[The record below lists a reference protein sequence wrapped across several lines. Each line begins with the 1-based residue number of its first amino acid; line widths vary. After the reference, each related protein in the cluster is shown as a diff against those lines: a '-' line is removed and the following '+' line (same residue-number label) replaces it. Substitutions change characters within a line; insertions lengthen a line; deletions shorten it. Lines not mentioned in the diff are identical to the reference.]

1 MIKDERLDICKKIQK
16 EVSNNIIQNN
26 LIKNNDKIVVAVSG
40 GPDSMC
46 LLTVLNDLKSLFKK
60 KYNINYELV
69 VAHVNHS
76 IRPESENEKIY
87 VENVCEKLNFKKIS
101 FRLSDSTMPIYNA
114 IMEKIGWK
122 HTDKT
127 ELFMS
132 IDRNPKERKDLRLQS
147 AQGKIMMPE
156 ESLIWVP
163 ATIIHKLEGKVAE
176 ETLKKATNTKK
187 NSKYRYNKIY
197 PIASL
202 AFMCAIIMAIV
213 LPNKSMAPINEVTD
227 EQTKISQELPK
238 VENFK
243 NLYAM
248 LKARDT
254 KRYYIDDMLSVDSIT
269 NANSKN
275 ETATNEV
282 ANDYSK
288 TNTQVQ
294 GVDEADIVKTDG
306 TYIYYLTNEK
316 LTIINTENASQMKEM
331 STIKFDETFTPEEI
345 FLNNDKIIVIGKRYE
360 YDKTE
365 RKIGIDE
372 DFLYPNYMDK
382 TYTSAKLYNVKDKT
396 NPTLERTVEVEGDY
410 LTARMIGSN
419 VYIAS
424 NKYMYYAYICNTYK
438 STELNEDD
446 FKPHYLDT
454 ATSNET
460 KSINFDCIYYIP
472 EFEDTN
478 YLNIVAFNITNNQEA
493 NVESYL
499 GAGEEIYASKENLYV
514 TKTKYDY
521 ERKNKTSITTE
532 IYKFNLNNANCTFAK
547 AGDVPGSVLNQF
559 SMDECNGYFRIA
571 TTDSTSWN
579 SESNTNNLYVLNEN
593 LETIGKIEG
602 LAKGERIYS
611 VRFMGNRAYMVTFVE
626 TDPLFVID
634 LSNPTT
640 PTVLGELKIPGYSK
654 YLHPYDETHLIGIGE
669 DTEVVNYGYG
679 DRVVTNGMK
688 MAMFDVTDPNNPQE
702 LYNVKIGEK
711 GTYSELLYNHKAL
724 LFSKE
729 KNIIAFPISIT
740 DNDYKVTFQGA
751 IVYGVSLEKG
761 FELKTKISNSAT
773 DYDRYYSRN
782 RVERII
788 YIKDTLFTLSNGLI
802 KAVDLNTF
810 ETKGSIELN

>member
-1 MIKDERLDICKKIQK
+1 MSKKDYIDAVNEIKVNE
-16 EVSNNIIQNN
+16 E
-26 LIKNNDKIVVAVSG
+26 
-40 GPDSMC
+40 
-46 LLTVLNDLKSLFKK
+46 LK
-60 KYNINYELV
+60 
-69 VAHVNHS
+69 
-76 IRPESENEKIY
+76 
-87 VENVCEKLNFKKIS
+87 
-101 FRLSDSTMPIYNA
+101 
-114 IMEKIGWK
+114 
-122 HTDKT
+122 
-127 ELFMS
+127 
-132 IDRNPKERKDLRLQS
+132 Q
-147 AQGKIMMPE
+147 
-156 ESLIWVP
+156 
-163 ATIIHKLEGKVAE
+163 
-176 ETLKKATNTKK
+176 ETLRKATNTKK
-187 NSKYRYNKIY
+187 TPKYRFNKVY

-213 LPNKSMAPINEVTD
+213 LPNKSIAPINEVKY
-227 EQTKISQELPK
+227 EQAKISQELPK
-238 VENFK
+238 VESFK

-248 LKARDT
+248 LKIRDT
-254 KRYYIDDMLSVDSIT
+254 KRYYIEDMTSFDSIT
-269 NANSKN
+269 NANTKN

-306 TYIYYLTNEK
+306 THIYYLANEK

-331 STIKFDETFTPEEI
+331 SKIEFDEAFTPEEL
-345 FLNNDKIIVIGKRYE
+345 FLNNDKIIVIGTRLE
-360 YDKTE
+360 YDE
-365 RKIGIDE
+365 REKRKGID
-372 DFLYPNYMDK
+372 DDYFYPNYMDK
-382 TYTSAKLYNVKDKT
+382 TYTSAKIYNIKDKT
-396 NPTLERTVEVEGDY
+396 NPTLERTVEVEGSY
-410 LTARMIGSN
+410 LTARMIDNN
-419 VYIAS
+419 VYIIS

-438 STELNEDD
+438 SSELNEDD

-478 YLNIVAFNITNNQEA
+478 YLNVVAFDITNNKEA

-521 ERKNKTSITTE
+521 EKNNKTSITTE
-532 IYKFNLNNANCTFAK
+532 IYKFNLNNANCIFAK

-559 SMDECNGYFRIA
+559 SMDESNGYFRIA
-571 TTDSTSWN
+571 TTDSTSWD

-593 LETIGKIEG
+593 LETVGKIEG

-611 VRFMGNRAYMVTFVE
+611 VRFMGNRAYMVTFVQ

-740 DNDYKVTFQGA
+740 EDDYKVTFQGA

-810 ETKGSIELN
+810 ETKGSIELH

>member
-1 MIKDERLDICKKIQK
+1 
-16 EVSNNIIQNN
+16 
-26 LIKNNDKIVVAVSG
+26 
-40 GPDSMC
+40 
-46 LLTVLNDLKSLFKK
+46 
-60 KYNINYELV
+60 
-69 VAHVNHS
+69 
-76 IRPESENEKIY
+76 
-87 VENVCEKLNFKKIS
+87 
-101 FRLSDSTMPIYNA
+101 
-114 IMEKIGWK
+114 
-122 HTDKT
+122 
-127 ELFMS
+127 
-132 IDRNPKERKDLRLQS
+132 
-147 AQGKIMMPE
+147 
-156 ESLIWVP
+156 
-163 ATIIHKLEGKVAE
+163 
-176 ETLKKATNTKK
+176 
-187 NSKYRYNKIY
+187 
-197 PIASL
+197 
-202 AFMCAIIMAIV
+202 MCAIIMAIV
-213 LPNKSMAPINEVTD
+213 LPNKSIAPINEVTD

>member
-1 MIKDERLDICKKIQK
+1 MSKKDYI
-16 EVSNNIIQNN
+16 N
-26 LIKNNDKIVVAVSG
+26 AV
-40 GPDSMC
+40 
-46 LLTVLNDLKSLFKK
+46 NE
-60 KYNINYELV
+60 IN
-69 VAHVNHS
+69 VN
-76 IRPESENEKIY
+76 
-87 VENVCEKLNFKKIS
+87 
-101 FRLSDSTMPIYNA
+101 
-114 IMEKIGWK
+114 
-122 HTDKT
+122 
-127 ELFMS
+127 
-132 IDRNPKERKDLRLQS
+132 
-147 AQGKIMMPE
+147 
-156 ESLIWVP
+156 
-163 ATIIHKLEGKVAE
+163 
-176 ETLKKATNTKK
+176 ETLKQEKQKKATNTKK

>member
-1 MIKDERLDICKKIQK
+1 MSKKDYI
-16 EVSNNIIQNN
+16 N
-26 LIKNNDKIVVAVSG
+26 AVNEINVNE
-40 GPDSMC
+40 
-46 LLTVLNDLKSLFKK
+46 TLK
-60 KYNINYELV
+60 
-69 VAHVNHS
+69 
-76 IRPESENEKIY
+76 
-87 VENVCEKLNFKKIS
+87 
-101 FRLSDSTMPIYNA
+101 
-114 IMEKIGWK
+114 
-122 HTDKT
+122 
-127 ELFMS
+127 
-132 IDRNPKERKDLRLQS
+132 Q
-147 AQGKIMMPE
+147 
-156 ESLIWVP
+156 
-163 ATIIHKLEGKVAE
+163 

-213 LPNKSMAPINEVTD
+213 LPNKSIAPINEVTD

-372 DFLYPNYMDK
+372 DYLYPNYMDK
-382 TYTSAKLYNVKDKT
+382 TYTSAKLYNVKDKI

>member
-1 MIKDERLDICKKIQK
+1 MSKKDYI
-16 EVSNNIIQNN
+16 N
-26 LIKNNDKIVVAVSG
+26 AVNEINVNE
-40 GPDSMC
+40 
-46 LLTVLNDLKSLFKK
+46 TLK
-60 KYNINYELV
+60 
-69 VAHVNHS
+69 
-76 IRPESENEKIY
+76 
-87 VENVCEKLNFKKIS
+87 
-101 FRLSDSTMPIYNA
+101 
-114 IMEKIGWK
+114 
-122 HTDKT
+122 
-127 ELFMS
+127 
-132 IDRNPKERKDLRLQS
+132 Q
-147 AQGKIMMPE
+147 
-156 ESLIWVP
+156 
-163 ATIIHKLEGKVAE
+163 

-640 PTVLGELKIPGYSK
+640 PTVLGELKIPGYST
-654 YLHPYDETHLIGIGE
+654 YLHPYDENHIIGFGE
-669 DTEVVNYGYG
+669 NTETKEDGN
-679 DRVVTNGMK
+679 VVTIGMK
-688 MAMFDVTDPNNPQE
+688 MALFDVTNPTSPKE
-702 LYNVKIGEK
+702 MYSMDIGER

-729 KNIIAFPISIT
+729 KNIIAFPISISEGE
-740 DNDYKVTFQGA
+740 NYHSNLKFQGA
-751 IVYGVSLEKG
+751 IVYGLDLENGFNLKG
-761 FELKTKISNSAT
+761 KIAHMQITEGYN
-773 DYDRYYSRN
+773 DYDYTKE
-782 RVERII
+782 VERII
-788 YIKDTLFTLSNGLI
+788 YIDNNLYTLSEGLI
-802 KAVDLNTF
+802 KATNMDNM
-810 ETKGSIELN
+810 EEKGSIEIKIETE

>member
-1 MIKDERLDICKKIQK
+1 MKHLHQ
-16 EVSNNIIQNN
+16 
-26 LIKNNDKIVVAVSG
+26 
-40 GPDSMC
+40 
-46 LLTVLNDLKSLFKK
+46 K
-60 KYNINYELV
+60 KY
-69 VAHVNHS
+69 
-76 IRPESENEKIY
+76 
-87 VENVCEKLNFKKIS
+87 
-101 FRLSDSTMPIYNA
+101 
-114 IMEKIGWK
+114 
-122 HTDKT
+122 
-127 ELFMS
+127 
-132 IDRNPKERKDLRLQS
+132 
-147 AQGKIMMPE
+147 
-156 ESLIWVP
+156 
-163 ATIIHKLEGKVAE
+163 
-176 ETLKKATNTKK
+176 
-187 NSKYRYNKIY
+187 
-197 PIASL
+197 
-202 AFMCAIIMAIV
+202 
-213 LPNKSMAPINEVTD
+213 
-227 EQTKISQELPK
+227 
-238 VENFK
+238 
-243 NLYAM
+243 
-248 LKARDT
+248 
-254 KRYYIDDMLSVDSIT
+254 
-269 NANSKN
+269 
-275 ETATNEV
+275 
-282 ANDYSK
+282 
-288 TNTQVQ
+288 
-294 GVDEADIVKTDG
+294 
-306 TYIYYLTNEK
+306 
-316 LTIINTENASQMKEM
+316 
-331 STIKFDETFTPEEI
+331 

>member
-1 MIKDERLDICKKIQK
+1 MSKKDYI
-16 EVSNNIIQNN
+16 N
-26 LIKNNDKIVVAVSG
+26 AVNEINVNE
-40 GPDSMC
+40 
-46 LLTVLNDLKSLFKK
+46 TLK
-60 KYNINYELV
+60 
-69 VAHVNHS
+69 
-76 IRPESENEKIY
+76 
-87 VENVCEKLNFKKIS
+87 
-101 FRLSDSTMPIYNA
+101 
-114 IMEKIGWK
+114 
-122 HTDKT
+122 
-127 ELFMS
+127 
-132 IDRNPKERKDLRLQS
+132 Q
-147 AQGKIMMPE
+147 
-156 ESLIWVP
+156 
-163 ATIIHKLEGKVAE
+163 

-688 MAMFDVTDPNNPQE
+688 MAMFDVTDPYNPQE

-788 YIKDTLFTLSNGLI
+788 YIKDTLFTLSNALI

>member
-1 MIKDERLDICKKIQK
+1 MSKKDYI
-16 EVSNNIIQNN
+16 N
-26 LIKNNDKIVVAVSG
+26 AVNEINVNE
-40 GPDSMC
+40 
-46 LLTVLNDLKSLFKK
+46 TLK
-60 KYNINYELV
+60 
-69 VAHVNHS
+69 
-76 IRPESENEKIY
+76 
-87 VENVCEKLNFKKIS
+87 
-101 FRLSDSTMPIYNA
+101 
-114 IMEKIGWK
+114 
-122 HTDKT
+122 
-127 ELFMS
+127 
-132 IDRNPKERKDLRLQS
+132 Q
-147 AQGKIMMPE
+147 
-156 ESLIWVP
+156 
-163 ATIIHKLEGKVAE
+163 

-372 DFLYPNYMDK
+372 DFLYPNYMYK

-579 SESNTNNLYVLNEN
+579 SESNTNNLYILNEN

-788 YIKDTLFTLSNGLI
+788 YIKDTLFTLSNALI

>member
-1 MIKDERLDICKKIQK
+1 MSKKDYI
-16 EVSNNIIQNN
+16 N
-26 LIKNNDKIVVAVSG
+26 AVNEINVNE
-40 GPDSMC
+40 
-46 LLTVLNDLKSLFKK
+46 TLK
-60 KYNINYELV
+60 
-69 VAHVNHS
+69 
-76 IRPESENEKIY
+76 
-87 VENVCEKLNFKKIS
+87 
-101 FRLSDSTMPIYNA
+101 
-114 IMEKIGWK
+114 
-122 HTDKT
+122 
-127 ELFMS
+127 
-132 IDRNPKERKDLRLQS
+132 Q
-147 AQGKIMMPE
+147 
-156 ESLIWVP
+156 
-163 ATIIHKLEGKVAE
+163 

-213 LPNKSMAPINEVTD
+213 LPNKSIAPINEVTD

-331 STIKFDETFTPEEI
+331 STIKFDETFTPEEL
-345 FLNNDKIIVIGKRYE
+345 FLNNDKIIVIGTRYE

-372 DFLYPNYMDK
+372 DYLYPNYMDK
-382 TYTSAKLYNVKDKT
+382 TYTSAKLYNVKDKI

>member
-1 MIKDERLDICKKIQK
+1 MSKKDYI
-16 EVSNNIIQNN
+16 N
-26 LIKNNDKIVVAVSG
+26 AV
-40 GPDSMC
+40 
-46 LLTVLNDLKSLFKK
+46 NE
-60 KYNINYELV
+60 IN
-69 VAHVNHS
+69 VN
-76 IRPESENEKIY
+76 
-87 VENVCEKLNFKKIS
+87 
-101 FRLSDSTMPIYNA
+101 
-114 IMEKIGWK
+114 
-122 HTDKT
+122 
-127 ELFMS
+127 
-132 IDRNPKERKDLRLQS
+132 
-147 AQGKIMMPE
+147 
-156 ESLIWVP
+156 
-163 ATIIHKLEGKVAE
+163 
-176 ETLKKATNTKK
+176 ETLKQETLRKATNTKK
-187 NSKYRYNKIY
+187 TPKYRFNKVY

-213 LPNKSMAPINEVTD
+213 LPNKSIAPINEVTA

-248 LKARDT
+248 LKTRT
-254 KRYYIDDMLSVDSIT
+254 TNRYTIDDMLSVDSTT

-282 ANDYSK
+282 ANDYSE

-306 TYIYYLTNEK
+306 THIYYLANEK

-331 STIKFDETFTPEEI
+331 STIEFDETFTPEEL
-345 FLNNDKIIVIGKRYE
+345 FFNNDKIIVIGTRFE
-360 YDKTE
+360 YDE
-365 RKIGIDE
+365 REKRIGID
-372 DFLYPNYMDK
+372 DDYLYPNYMDK
-382 TYTSAKLYNVKDKT
+382 TYTSAKIYNVKDKT
-396 NPTLERTVEVEGDY
+396 NPTLERTVEVEGSY
-410 LTARMIGSN
+410 LTARMIDSN

-688 MAMFDVTDPNNPQE
+688 MAMFDVTDPNNPKE

-740 DNDYKVTFQGA
+740 ENDYKVTFQGA

-810 ETKGSIELN
+810 ETKGSIELR

>member
-1 MIKDERLDICKKIQK
+1 MSKKDYINAVNEINVNETLKK
-16 EVSNNIIQNN
+16 
-26 LIKNNDKIVVAVSG
+26 
-40 GPDSMC
+40 
-46 LLTVLNDLKSLFKK
+46 
-60 KYNINYELV
+60 
-69 VAHVNHS
+69 
-76 IRPESENEKIY
+76 
-87 VENVCEKLNFKKIS
+87 
-101 FRLSDSTMPIYNA
+101 
-114 IMEKIGWK
+114 
-122 HTDKT
+122 
-127 ELFMS
+127 
-132 IDRNPKERKDLRLQS
+132 
-147 AQGKIMMPE
+147 
-156 ESLIWVP
+156 
-163 ATIIHKLEGKVAE
+163 

-213 LPNKSMAPINEVTD
+213 LPNKSIAPINEVTD

>member
-1 MIKDERLDICKKIQK
+1 MSKKDYINAVNEINVNETLKK
-16 EVSNNIIQNN
+16 
-26 LIKNNDKIVVAVSG
+26 
-40 GPDSMC
+40 
-46 LLTVLNDLKSLFKK
+46 
-60 KYNINYELV
+60 
-69 VAHVNHS
+69 
-76 IRPESENEKIY
+76 
-87 VENVCEKLNFKKIS
+87 
-101 FRLSDSTMPIYNA
+101 
-114 IMEKIGWK
+114 
-122 HTDKT
+122 
-127 ELFMS
+127 
-132 IDRNPKERKDLRLQS
+132 
-147 AQGKIMMPE
+147 
-156 ESLIWVP
+156 
-163 ATIIHKLEGKVAE
+163 

-213 LPNKSMAPINEVTD
+213 LPNKSIAPINEVTD

-316 LTIINTENASQMKEM
+316 LTIINTENATQMKEM

-372 DFLYPNYMDK
+372 DYLYPNYMDK
-382 TYTSAKLYNVKDKT
+382 TYTSAKLYNVKDKI

-740 DNDYKVTFQGA
+740 ENDYKVTFQGA

>member
-1 MIKDERLDICKKIQK
+1 MSKKDYIDAVNEIKVNE
-16 EVSNNIIQNN
+16 E
-26 LIKNNDKIVVAVSG
+26 
-40 GPDSMC
+40 
-46 LLTVLNDLKSLFKK
+46 LK
-60 KYNINYELV
+60 
-69 VAHVNHS
+69 
-76 IRPESENEKIY
+76 
-87 VENVCEKLNFKKIS
+87 
-101 FRLSDSTMPIYNA
+101 
-114 IMEKIGWK
+114 
-122 HTDKT
+122 
-127 ELFMS
+127 
-132 IDRNPKERKDLRLQS
+132 Q
-147 AQGKIMMPE
+147 
-156 ESLIWVP
+156 
-163 ATIIHKLEGKVAE
+163 
-176 ETLKKATNTKK
+176 ETLKKVTNTKK
-187 NSKYRYNKIY
+187 TPKYRFNKIY

-213 LPNKSMAPINEVTD
+213 LPNKIIAPINEVKY
-227 EQTKISQELPK
+227 EQAKISQELPK

-254 KRYYIDDMLSVDSIT
+254 KRYYIEDMFSVDSIT
-269 NANSKN
+269 NENSKN
-275 ETATNEV
+275 ETATNE
-282 ANDYSK
+282 AADDYSK

-306 TYIYYLTNEK
+306 THIYYLANEK

-331 STIKFDETFTPEEI
+331 STIEFDETFTPEEL
-345 FLNNDKIIVIGKRYE
+345 FLNNDKIIVIGTRFE
-360 YDKTE
+360 YDE
-365 RKIGIDE
+365 REKRIGID
-372 DFLYPNYMDK
+372 DDYLYPNYMDK
-382 TYTSAKLYNVKDKT
+382 TYTSAKIYNVKDKT
-396 NPTLERTVEVEGDY
+396 NPTLERTVEVEGSY
-410 LTARMIGSN
+410 LTARMIDSN

-740 DNDYKVTFQGA
+740 ENDYKVTFQGA

-773 DYDRYYSRN
+773 DYDRYYSKN

-810 ETKGSIELN
+810 ETKGSIELR

>member
-1 MIKDERLDICKKIQK
+1 MSKKDYI
-16 EVSNNIIQNN
+16 N
-26 LIKNNDKIVVAVSG
+26 AVNEINVNE
-40 GPDSMC
+40 
-46 LLTVLNDLKSLFKK
+46 TLK
-60 KYNINYELV
+60 
-69 VAHVNHS
+69 
-76 IRPESENEKIY
+76 
-87 VENVCEKLNFKKIS
+87 
-101 FRLSDSTMPIYNA
+101 
-114 IMEKIGWK
+114 
-122 HTDKT
+122 
-127 ELFMS
+127 
-132 IDRNPKERKDLRLQS
+132 Q
-147 AQGKIMMPE
+147 
-156 ESLIWVP
+156 
-163 ATIIHKLEGKVAE
+163 

-372 DFLYPNYMDK
+372 DYLYPNYMDK
-382 TYTSAKLYNVKDKT
+382 TYTSAKLYNVKDKI

>member
-1 MIKDERLDICKKIQK
+1 MSKKDYI
-16 EVSNNIIQNN
+16 N
-26 LIKNNDKIVVAVSG
+26 AV
-40 GPDSMC
+40 
-46 LLTVLNDLKSLFKK
+46 NE
-60 KYNINYELV
+60 IN
-69 VAHVNHS
+69 VN
-76 IRPESENEKIY
+76 
-87 VENVCEKLNFKKIS
+87 
-101 FRLSDSTMPIYNA
+101 
-114 IMEKIGWK
+114 
-122 HTDKT
+122 
-127 ELFMS
+127 
-132 IDRNPKERKDLRLQS
+132 
-147 AQGKIMMPE
+147 
-156 ESLIWVP
+156 
-163 ATIIHKLEGKVAE
+163 
-176 ETLKKATNTKK
+176 ETLKQETLRKATNTKK
-187 NSKYRYNKIY
+187 TPKYRFNKVY

-213 LPNKSMAPINEVTD
+213 LPNKSIAPINEVKY
-227 EQTKISQELPK
+227 EQAKISQELPK
-238 VENFK
+238 VESFK

-248 LKARDT
+248 LKTRDT

-316 LTIINTENASQMKEM
+316 LTIINTENASQMKEK
-331 STIKFDETFTPEEI
+331 STIKFDETFTPEEL
-345 FLNNDKIIVIGKRYE
+345 FLNNDKLIVIGTRYE

-372 DFLYPNYMDK
+372 DYLYPNYMDK
-382 TYTSAKLYNVKDKT
+382 TYTSAKLYNVKDKI

-688 MAMFDVTDPNNPQE
+688 MAMFDVTDPNNPKE

-810 ETKGSIELN
+810 ETKGSIELR

>member
-1 MIKDERLDICKKIQK
+1 MSKKDYI
-16 EVSNNIIQNN
+16 N
-26 LIKNNDKIVVAVSG
+26 AVNEINVNE
-40 GPDSMC
+40 
-46 LLTVLNDLKSLFKK
+46 TLK
-60 KYNINYELV
+60 
-69 VAHVNHS
+69 
-76 IRPESENEKIY
+76 
-87 VENVCEKLNFKKIS
+87 
-101 FRLSDSTMPIYNA
+101 
-114 IMEKIGWK
+114 
-122 HTDKT
+122 
-127 ELFMS
+127 
-132 IDRNPKERKDLRLQS
+132 Q
-147 AQGKIMMPE
+147 
-156 ESLIWVP
+156 
-163 ATIIHKLEGKVAE
+163 

-213 LPNKSMAPINEVTD
+213 LPNKSIAPINEVTD
-227 EQTKISQELPK
+227 EQTKIRQELPK

-372 DFLYPNYMDK
+372 DYLYPNYMDK
-382 TYTSAKLYNVKDKT
+382 TYTSAKLYNVKDKI

-460 KSINFDCIYYIP
+460 KNINFDCIYYIP

-740 DNDYKVTFQGA
+740 ENDYKVTFQGA

>member
-1 MIKDERLDICKKIQK
+1 MSKKDYINAVNEIKVNE
-16 EVSNNIIQNN
+16 
-26 LIKNNDKIVVAVSG
+26 
-40 GPDSMC
+40 
-46 LLTVLNDLKSLFKK
+46 TLK
-60 KYNINYELV
+60 
-69 VAHVNHS
+69 
-76 IRPESENEKIY
+76 
-87 VENVCEKLNFKKIS
+87 
-101 FRLSDSTMPIYNA
+101 
-114 IMEKIGWK
+114 
-122 HTDKT
+122 
-127 ELFMS
+127 
-132 IDRNPKERKDLRLQS
+132 Q
-147 AQGKIMMPE
+147 
-156 ESLIWVP
+156 
-163 ATIIHKLEGKVAE
+163 

-213 LPNKSMAPINEVTD
+213 LPNKNIAPINEVTD

-248 LKARDT
+248 LKTRT
-254 KRYYIDDMLSVDSIT
+254 TNRYTIDDMLSVDSIT

-331 STIKFDETFTPEEI
+331 STIKFDETFTPEEL

-372 DFLYPNYMDK
+372 DYLYPNYMDK
-382 TYTSAKLYNVKDKT
+382 TYTSAKLYNVKDKI
-396 NPTLERTVEVEGDY
+396 NPALERTVEVEGDY

-740 DNDYKVTFQGA
+740 ENDYKVTFQGA

>member
-1 MIKDERLDICKKIQK
+1 MSKKDYI
-16 EVSNNIIQNN
+16 N
-26 LIKNNDKIVVAVSG
+26 AVNEINVNE
-40 GPDSMC
+40 
-46 LLTVLNDLKSLFKK
+46 TLK
-60 KYNINYELV
+60 
-69 VAHVNHS
+69 
-76 IRPESENEKIY
+76 
-87 VENVCEKLNFKKIS
+87 
-101 FRLSDSTMPIYNA
+101 
-114 IMEKIGWK
+114 
-122 HTDKT
+122 
-127 ELFMS
+127 
-132 IDRNPKERKDLRLQS
+132 Q
-147 AQGKIMMPE
+147 
-156 ESLIWVP
+156 
-163 ATIIHKLEGKVAE
+163 

-372 DFLYPNYMDK
+372 DYLYPNYMDK
-382 TYTSAKLYNVKDKT
+382 TYTSAKLYNVKDKI

-740 DNDYKVTFQGA
+740 ENDYKVTFQGA

-810 ETKGSIELN
+810 ETKGSIELR

>member
-1 MIKDERLDICKKIQK
+1 MSKKDYI
-16 EVSNNIIQNN
+16 N
-26 LIKNNDKIVVAVSG
+26 AVNEINVNE
-40 GPDSMC
+40 
-46 LLTVLNDLKSLFKK
+46 TLK
-60 KYNINYELV
+60 
-69 VAHVNHS
+69 
-76 IRPESENEKIY
+76 
-87 VENVCEKLNFKKIS
+87 
-101 FRLSDSTMPIYNA
+101 
-114 IMEKIGWK
+114 
-122 HTDKT
+122 
-127 ELFMS
+127 
-132 IDRNPKERKDLRLQS
+132 Q
-147 AQGKIMMPE
+147 
-156 ESLIWVP
+156 
-163 ATIIHKLEGKVAE
+163 

-213 LPNKSMAPINEVTD
+213 LPNKSIAPINEVTD

-331 STIKFDETFTPEEI
+331 STIKFDETFTPEEL
-345 FLNNDKIIVIGKRYE
+345 FLNNDKIIVIGTRYE
-360 YDKTE
+360 YDKIE

-372 DFLYPNYMDK
+372 DYLYPNYMDK
-382 TYTSAKLYNVKDKT
+382 TYTSAKLYNVKDKI

>member
-1 MIKDERLDICKKIQK
+1 MSKKDYI
-16 EVSNNIIQNN
+16 N
-26 LIKNNDKIVVAVSG
+26 AVNEINVNE
-40 GPDSMC
+40 
-46 LLTVLNDLKSLFKK
+46 TLK
-60 KYNINYELV
+60 
-69 VAHVNHS
+69 
-76 IRPESENEKIY
+76 
-87 VENVCEKLNFKKIS
+87 
-101 FRLSDSTMPIYNA
+101 
-114 IMEKIGWK
+114 
-122 HTDKT
+122 
-127 ELFMS
+127 
-132 IDRNPKERKDLRLQS
+132 Q
-147 AQGKIMMPE
+147 
-156 ESLIWVP
+156 
-163 ATIIHKLEGKVAE
+163 

-187 NSKYRYNKIY
+187 NLKYRYNKIY

-213 LPNKSMAPINEVTD
+213 LPNKSIAPINEVTD

-372 DFLYPNYMDK
+372 DYLYPNYMDK
-382 TYTSAKLYNVKDKT
+382 TYTSAKLYNVKDKI

-740 DNDYKVTFQGA
+740 ENDYKVTFQGA

>member
-1 MIKDERLDICKKIQK
+1 MSKKDYI
-16 EVSNNIIQNN
+16 N
-26 LIKNNDKIVVAVSG
+26 AV
-40 GPDSMC
+40 
-46 LLTVLNDLKSLFKK
+46 NE
-60 KYNINYELV
+60 IN
-69 VAHVNHS
+69 VN
-76 IRPESENEKIY
+76 
-87 VENVCEKLNFKKIS
+87 
-101 FRLSDSTMPIYNA
+101 
-114 IMEKIGWK
+114 
-122 HTDKT
+122 
-127 ELFMS
+127 
-132 IDRNPKERKDLRLQS
+132 
-147 AQGKIMMPE
+147 
-156 ESLIWVP
+156 
-163 ATIIHKLEGKVAE
+163 
-176 ETLKKATNTKK
+176 ETLKQETLRKATNTKK
-187 NSKYRYNKIY
+187 TPKYRFNKVY

-213 LPNKSMAPINEVTD
+213 LPNKSIAPINEVKY
-227 EQTKISQELPK
+227 EQAKISQELPK
-238 VENFK
+238 VESFK

-248 LKARDT
+248 LKTRDT

-316 LTIINTENASQMKEM
+316 LTIINTENASQMKEK
-331 STIKFDETFTPEEI
+331 STIKFDETFTPEEL
-345 FLNNDKIIVIGKRYE
+345 FLNNDKLIVIGTRYE

-372 DFLYPNYMDK
+372 DYLYPNYMDK
-382 TYTSAKLYNVKDKT
+382 TYTSAKLYNVKDKI

-688 MAMFDVTDPNNPQE
+688 MAMFDVTDPNNPKE

-740 DNDYKVTFQGA
+740 ENDYKVTFQGA

-810 ETKGSIELN
+810 ETKGSIELR

>member
-1 MIKDERLDICKKIQK
+1 MSKKDYI
-16 EVSNNIIQNN
+16 N
-26 LIKNNDKIVVAVSG
+26 AVNEINVNE
-40 GPDSMC
+40 
-46 LLTVLNDLKSLFKK
+46 TLK
-60 KYNINYELV
+60 
-69 VAHVNHS
+69 
-76 IRPESENEKIY
+76 
-87 VENVCEKLNFKKIS
+87 
-101 FRLSDSTMPIYNA
+101 
-114 IMEKIGWK
+114 
-122 HTDKT
+122 
-127 ELFMS
+127 
-132 IDRNPKERKDLRLQS
+132 Q
-147 AQGKIMMPE
+147 
-156 ESLIWVP
+156 
-163 ATIIHKLEGKVAE
+163 

-499 GAGEEIYASKENLYV
+499 GAGEEIYASKKNLYV

>member
-1 MIKDERLDICKKIQK
+1 MSKKDYI
-16 EVSNNIIQNN
+16 N
-26 LIKNNDKIVVAVSG
+26 AVNEINVNE
-40 GPDSMC
+40 
-46 LLTVLNDLKSLFKK
+46 TLK
-60 KYNINYELV
+60 
-69 VAHVNHS
+69 
-76 IRPESENEKIY
+76 
-87 VENVCEKLNFKKIS
+87 
-101 FRLSDSTMPIYNA
+101 
-114 IMEKIGWK
+114 
-122 HTDKT
+122 
-127 ELFMS
+127 
-132 IDRNPKERKDLRLQS
+132 Q
-147 AQGKIMMPE
+147 
-156 ESLIWVP
+156 
-163 ATIIHKLEGKVAE
+163 

-213 LPNKSMAPINEVTD
+213 LPNKSIAPINEVTD
-227 EQTKISQELPK
+227 EQTKIRQELPK

-372 DFLYPNYMDK
+372 DYLYPNYMDK
-382 TYTSAKLYNVKDKT
+382 TYTSAKLYNVKDKI

>member
-1 MIKDERLDICKKIQK
+1 MSKKDYI
-16 EVSNNIIQNN
+16 N
-26 LIKNNDKIVVAVSG
+26 AVNEINVNE
-40 GPDSMC
+40 
-46 LLTVLNDLKSLFKK
+46 TLK
-60 KYNINYELV
+60 
-69 VAHVNHS
+69 
-76 IRPESENEKIY
+76 
-87 VENVCEKLNFKKIS
+87 
-101 FRLSDSTMPIYNA
+101 
-114 IMEKIGWK
+114 
-122 HTDKT
+122 
-127 ELFMS
+127 
-132 IDRNPKERKDLRLQS
+132 Q
-147 AQGKIMMPE
+147 
-156 ESLIWVP
+156 
-163 ATIIHKLEGKVAE
+163 

-213 LPNKSMAPINEVTD
+213 LPNKSIAPINEVTD

-372 DFLYPNYMDK
+372 DYLYPNYMDK
-382 TYTSAKLYNVKDKT
+382 TYTSAKLYNVKDKI
-396 NPTLERTVEVEGDY
+396 NPALERTVEVEGDY

>member
-1 MIKDERLDICKKIQK
+1 MSKKDYI
-16 EVSNNIIQNN
+16 N
-26 LIKNNDKIVVAVSG
+26 AV
-40 GPDSMC
+40 
-46 LLTVLNDLKSLFKK
+46 NE
-60 KYNINYELV
+60 IN
-69 VAHVNHS
+69 VN
-76 IRPESENEKIY
+76 
-87 VENVCEKLNFKKIS
+87 
-101 FRLSDSTMPIYNA
+101 
-114 IMEKIGWK
+114 
-122 HTDKT
+122 
-127 ELFMS
+127 
-132 IDRNPKERKDLRLQS
+132 
-147 AQGKIMMPE
+147 
-156 ESLIWVP
+156 
-163 ATIIHKLEGKVAE
+163 
-176 ETLKKATNTKK
+176 ETLKQETLRKATNTKK
-187 NSKYRYNKIY
+187 TPKYRFNKVY

-213 LPNKSMAPINEVTD
+213 LPNKSIAPINEVTA

-238 VENFK
+238 VESFK

-248 LKARDT
+248 LKTRT
-254 KRYYIDDMLSVDSIT
+254 TNRYTIDDMLSVDSIT

-331 STIKFDETFTPEEI
+331 STIKFDETFTPEEL
-345 FLNNDKIIVIGKRYE
+345 FLNNDKLIVIGKRYE

-372 DFLYPNYMDK
+372 DYLYPNYMDK
-382 TYTSAKLYNVKDKT
+382 TYTSAKLYNVKDKI

-419 VYIAS
+419 VYIVS
-424 NKYMYYAYICNTYK
+424 NKYMYYAYICDMHK
-438 STELNEDD
+438 FSELNEDD

-521 ERKNKTSITTE
+521 EKNNKTSITTE

-688 MAMFDVTDPNNPQE
+688 MAMFDVTDPNNPKE

-729 KNIIAFPISIT
+729 KNIIAFPVSIT

-788 YIKDTLFTLSNGLI
+788 YIKDTLFTLSNVLI

>member
-1 MIKDERLDICKKIQK
+1 MSKKDYIDAVNEIKVNE
-16 EVSNNIIQNN
+16 E
-26 LIKNNDKIVVAVSG
+26 
-40 GPDSMC
+40 
-46 LLTVLNDLKSLFKK
+46 LK
-60 KYNINYELV
+60 
-69 VAHVNHS
+69 
-76 IRPESENEKIY
+76 
-87 VENVCEKLNFKKIS
+87 
-101 FRLSDSTMPIYNA
+101 
-114 IMEKIGWK
+114 
-122 HTDKT
+122 
-127 ELFMS
+127 
-132 IDRNPKERKDLRLQS
+132 Q
-147 AQGKIMMPE
+147 
-156 ESLIWVP
+156 
-163 ATIIHKLEGKVAE
+163 
-176 ETLKKATNTKK
+176 ETLKKVTNTKK
-187 NSKYRYNKIY
+187 TPKYRFNKIY

-213 LPNKSMAPINEVTD
+213 LPNKIIAPINEVKY
-227 EQTKISQELPK
+227 EQAKISQELPK

-254 KRYYIDDMLSVDSIT
+254 KRYYIEDMFSVDSIT
-269 NANSKN
+269 NENSKN
-275 ETATNEV
+275 ETATNE
-282 ANDYSK
+282 AADDYSK

-306 TYIYYLTNEK
+306 THIYYLANEK

-331 STIKFDETFTPEEI
+331 STIEFDETFTPEEL
-345 FLNNDKIIVIGKRYE
+345 FLNNDKIIVIGTRFE
-360 YDKTE
+360 YDE
-365 RKIGIDE
+365 REKRIGID
-372 DFLYPNYMDK
+372 DDYLYPNYMDK
-382 TYTSAKLYNVKDKT
+382 TYTSAQIYNVKDKT
-396 NPTLERTVEVEGDY
+396 NPTLERTVEVEGSY
-410 LTARMIGSN
+410 LTARMIDSN

-740 DNDYKVTFQGA
+740 ENDYKVTFQGA

-782 RVERII
+782 SVERII

-810 ETKGSIELN
+810 ETKGSIELR